1 MIVMNRGSEWRKWDL
16 HIHTPGTAKND
27 NYGNSDEVWERYIDA
42 LEKSD
47 VTVFGITD
55 YFSISNYIKVKE
67 YQKQD
72 RLKGKFLLPNV
83 ELRIYPVTDK
93 SKLINIHAI
102 FDPSLDVEDI
112 EREFFRQLQF
122 TYNSASYSCID
133 NDLAKLGRIVENNQ
147 NMSDDVAIKKGIDAF
162 AVSYEAL
169 KDVIDKDFFKGHVI
183 IALSNGSK
191 DGVTGILNQE
201 GNMQPLRKEITRMSD
216 IILSGNPGDVEYF
229 SGAKTS
235 VEEVISTYGSL
246 KPCIIGSDAHSLD
259 KVGVFPNDRITWIKA
274 DPTFEGLKQILFEP
288 KERVRISDTMPD
300 FKYDYNII
308 DHVVLNTAGVWNQT
322 VPFNQNLNTIIGG
335 RSTGKST
342 LLASVAAK
350 FQEIKND
357 ENYDFIKGLSDNVHV
372 FWRDGQEADNKEIEY
387 FTQNEIANIISRR
400 DSDKLFLEILTSL
413 PEMREAYEK
422 YKSDEAAKFA
432 SIQAKVSLFFEK
444 RRQYKEKYAYVKTL
458 GDKEG
463 IKREIEKLSK
473 ERDSIQRRL
482 TDKKELLEKY
492 QIVGKEISDLRTK
505 ETVMRHDLELLN
517 LLGTSEFLAVNPAV
531 SCIGLTEEISRNI
544 TEEVQRMLAQS
555 NARIQEFIKS
565 LINKWDN
572 DFKALARK
580 IAEKQN
586 DADYQ
591 EGKKIFDENKYLAHV
606 MEQISSLSKQ
616 MLLIDKES
624 QMLEKLDKEVKTI
637 ASELLNEHL
646 SYLDM
651 MNYIASVLRIQHDN
665 ITLSAGYELRKNLEE
680 KLNECIS
687 LRSASM
693 NALIVNV
700 TFQYQKKTKDSIK
713 ECLADLLNKSLRGEI
728 TFKNGYD
735 VQSFISMIL
744 SNNWFSLFYCVDYE
758 GDRLSDMSPGK
769 RSFVVLKLLLDFS
782 DKKCPILIDQPED
795 NLDNRAIYNEL
806 VKYIREK
813 KKERQIILVTHNP
826 NIVVGA
832 DSEEVIVANQNGK
845 NAPNDKGIKFQYIH
859 GSLEHSMH
867 RNSDES
873 LPILCRS
880 GIREHVC
887 DILEG
892 GENAFRDRENKYGFF
907 KI

>member
-1 MIVMNRGSEWRKWDL
+1 MNRGSEWRKWDL

-27 NYGNSDEVWERYIDA
+27 HYGNSDEVWERYIDA

-83 ELRIYPVTDK
+83 EMRIYPVTDK
-93 SKLINIHAI
+93 NKLINIHAI
-102 FDPSLDVEDI
+102 FDPFLDVADI

-122 TYNSASYSCID
+122 TYNDASYSCID
-133 NDLAKLGRIVENNQ
+133 NDLAKLGRIVQNNP
-147 NMSDDVAIKKGIDAF
+147 NLADDVAIKKGIDAF

-169 KDVIDKDFFKGHVI
+169 KKVIDKAFFKGHVI
-183 IALSNGSK
+183 IALSNGTK

-235 VEEVISTYGSL
+235 VEEVVSTYGSL

-288 KERVRISDTMPD
+288 KERVRISDAMPD

-322 VPFNQNLNTIIGG
+322 IPLNQNLNTIIGG

-342 LLASVAAK
+342 LLASMAAK
-350 FQEIKND
+350 FQKIKND

-372 FWRDGQEADNKEIEY
+372 FWRDGLEADNKEIEY

-413 PEMREAYEK
+413 PNMREAYEK
-422 YKSDEAAKFA
+422 FKADEAAKFA

-444 RRQYKEKYAYVKTL
+444 RRQYNERNAYVKTL

-463 IKREIEKLSK
+463 IKREIEKFVK
-473 ERDSIQRRL
+473 ERDTIQRNL
-482 TDKKELLEKY
+482 TDKKELLERF
-492 QIVGKEISDLRTK
+492 QIAAKELADLRTK
-505 ETVMRHDLELLN
+505 EVVMRQDLEILN
-517 LLGTSEFLAVNPAV
+517 LLSSSNLLSINPSV
-531 SCIGLTEEISRNI
+531 SWLGLTEDISQKVSEEIQK
-544 TEEVQRMLAQS
+544 VLAQS
-555 NARIQEFIKS
+555 NSHLQDFVKD
-565 LINKWDN
+565 LISKEDN
-572 DFKALARK
+572 AFKALARE
-580 IAEKQN
+580 INEKQN
-586 DADYQ
+586 ASDYQ
-591 EGKKIFDENKYLAHV
+591 EGKKIFDENKNLSHV
-606 MEQISSLSKQ
+606 MEQISNLSKQ
-616 MLLIDKES
+616 ILLINKES
-624 QMLEKLDKEVKTI
+624 QILEELSKECKTI
-637 ASELLNEHL
+637 VSDLLNEHL

-651 MNYIASVLRIQHDN
+651 MNSIASVLRIQHDN
-665 ITLSAGYELRKNLEE
+665 ITLSAGYELKKNLEE

-700 TFQYQKKTKDSIK
+700 IFQYQKKTKDSIK
-713 ECLADLLNKSLRGEI
+713 DCLADLLNKALKGEI

-744 SNNWFSLFYCVDYE
+744 SGNWFSLQYSVDYE
-758 GDRLSDMSPGK
+758 GDNLSDMSPGK

-806 VKYIREK
+806 VKYVREK

-845 NAPNDKGIKFQYIH
+845 NAPNDRGIKFQYVH
-859 GSLEHSMH
+859 GSLENTSV
-867 RNSDES
+867 RIADDNV
-873 LPILCRS
+873 PILYRC

>member
-1 MIVMNRGSEWRKWDL
+1 
-16 HIHTPGTAKND
+16 
-27 NYGNSDEVWERYIDA
+27 
-42 LEKSD
+42 
-47 VTVFGITD
+47 
-55 YFSISNYIKVKE
+55 
-67 YQKQD
+67 
-72 RLKGKFLLPNV
+72 
-83 ELRIYPVTDK
+83 
-93 SKLINIHAI
+93 
-102 FDPSLDVEDI
+102 
-112 EREFFRQLQF
+112 
-122 TYNSASYSCID
+122 
-133 NDLAKLGRIVENNQ
+133 
-147 NMSDDVAIKKGIDAF
+147 
-162 AVSYEAL
+162 
-169 KDVIDKDFFKGHVI
+169 
-183 IALSNGSK
+183 
-191 DGVTGILNQE
+191 
-201 GNMQPLRKEITRMSD
+201 MQPLRKEITRMSD

-288 KERVRISDTMPD
+288 KERVRISDAMPD

-322 VPFNQNLNTIIGG
+322 ILLNQNLNTIIGG

-342 LLASVAAK
+342 LLASMAAK
-350 FQEIKND
+350 FQKIKDD

-387 FTQNEIANIISRR
+387 FTQNEIANIISRG

-444 RRQYKEKYAYVKTL
+444 RRQYKEKNAYVKTL

-473 ERDSIQRRL
+473 ERDSIQCRL

-492 QIVGKEISDLRTK
+492 QVVSKELADLRTK
-505 ETVMRHDLELLN
+505 ETLMRHDFEQLN
-517 LLGTSEFLAVNPAV
+517 LLATSEFLAVNPAV
-531 SCIGLTEEISRNI
+531 SCVGFTEEISRNI
-544 TEEVQRMLAQS
+544 SEEVQRTLAQS
-555 NARIQEFIKS
+555 NAHIQEFIKT
-565 LINKWDN
+565 LVAKVDN
-572 DFKALARK
+572 EFKTLARK

-586 DADYQ
+586 DSDYQ
-591 EGKKIFDENKYLAHV
+591 EGKKIFDENKYLSHV

-624 QMLEKLDKEVKTI
+624 QILEKLNKECKAI
-637 ASELLNEHL
+637 ASGLLDEHL

-651 MNYIASVLRIQHDN
+651 MNSIASVLRIQHDN
-665 ITLSAGYELRKNLEE
+665 ITLSAGYDLKRDFEE

-687 LRSASM
+687 LRSTAM

-700 TFQYQKKTKDSIK
+700 AFQYQKKTKDSIK
-713 ECLADLLNKSLRGEI
+713 GCLMDLLNKALGGNI

-873 LPILCRS
+873 LPILYRC

>member
-1 MIVMNRGSEWRKWDL
+1 MNRGSEWRKWDL

-27 NYGNSDEVWERYIDA
+27 HYGNSDEVWERYIEA

-67 YQKQD
+67 YQKQN

-83 ELRIYPVTDK
+83 EMRIYPVTDK

-102 FDPSLDVEDI
+102 FDPFLDVADI

-122 TYNSASYSCID
+122 TYNDASYSCID
-133 NDLAKLGRIVENNQ
+133 NDLAKLGRIVENNP
-147 NMSDDVAIKKGIDAF
+147 NLADDVAIKKGIDAF

-169 KDVIDKDFFKGHVI
+169 KKVIDKAFFKGHVI

-235 VEEVISTYGSL
+235 VEEVVSTYGSL

-288 KERVRISDTMPD
+288 KERVRISDAMPD

-322 VPFNQNLNTIIGG
+322 IPLNQNLNTIIGG

-342 LLASVAAK
+342 LLASMAAK
-350 FQEIKND
+350 FQKIKND

-372 FWRDGQEADNKEIEY
+372 FWRDGLEADNKEIEY

-413 PEMREAYEK
+413 PNIREAYEK
-422 YKSDEAAKFA
+422 FKADEAAKFA

-444 RRQYKEKYAYVKTL
+444 RRQYNEKNAYVKTL

-463 IKREIEKLSK
+463 IKREIEKFAK
-473 ERDSIQRRL
+473 ERDTIQRNL
-482 TDKKELLEKY
+482 TDKKELLERF
-492 QIVGKEISDLRTK
+492 QIAAKELADLRTK
-505 ETVMRHDLELLN
+505 EVVMRQDLEILN
-517 LLGTSEFLAVNPAV
+517 LLSSSNLLSINPSV
-531 SCIGLTEEISRNI
+531 SWLGLTEDISQKVSEEIQK
-544 TEEVQRMLAQS
+544 VLAQS
-555 NARIQEFIKS
+555 NSHLQDFVKD
-565 LINKWDN
+565 LISKEDN
-572 DFKALARK
+572 AFKALARE
-580 IAEKQN
+580 INEKQN
-586 DADYQ
+586 ASDYQ
-591 EGKKIFDENKYLAHV
+591 EGKKIFDENKNLSHV
-606 MEQISSLSKQ
+606 MEQISNLSKQ
-616 MLLIDKES
+616 ILLINKES
-624 QMLEKLDKEVKTI
+624 QILEELSKECKTI
-637 ASELLNEHL
+637 ASDLLNEHL

-651 MNYIASVLRIQHDN
+651 MNSIASVLRIQHDN
-665 ITLSAGYELRKNLEE
+665 ITLSAGYELKKDLEE

-700 TFQYQKKTKDSIK
+700 IFQYQKKTKDSIK
-713 ECLADLLNKSLRGEI
+713 ECLKDLVNKALRGEI

-744 SNNWFSLFYCVDYE
+744 SGNWFSLLYSVDYE
-758 GDRLSDMSPGK
+758 GDNLSDMSPGK

-806 VKYIREK
+806 VKYVREK

-845 NAPNDKGIKFQYIH
+845 NAPNDRGIKFQYVH
-859 GSLEHSMH
+859 GSLENTSA
-867 RNSDES
+867 RITDDNE
-873 LPILCRS
+873 PILYRC

>member
-1 MIVMNRGSEWRKWDL
+1 M
-16 HIHTPGTAKND
+16 
-27 NYGNSDEVWERYIDA
+27 GN
-42 LEKSD
+42 
-47 VTVFGITD
+47 
-55 YFSISNYIKVKE
+55 FS
-67 YQKQD
+67 
-72 RLKGKFLLPNV
+72 
-83 ELRIYPVTDK
+83 
-93 SKLINIHAI
+93 
-102 FDPSLDVEDI
+102 
-112 EREFFRQLQF
+112 
-122 TYNSASYSCID
+122 
-133 NDLAKLGRIVENNQ
+133 
-147 NMSDDVAIKKGIDAF
+147 
-162 AVSYEAL
+162 
-169 KDVIDKDFFKGHVI
+169 
-183 IALSNGSK
+183 
-191 DGVTGILNQE
+191 
-201 GNMQPLRKEITRMSD
+201 
-216 IILSGNPGDVEYF
+216 
-229 SGAKTS
+229 
-235 VEEVISTYGSL
+235 
-246 KPCIIGSDAHSLD
+246 
-259 KVGVFPNDRITWIKA
+259 
-274 DPTFEGLKQILFEP
+274 
-288 KERVRISDTMPD
+288 
-300 FKYDYNII
+300 YNII

-322 VPFNQNLNTIIGG
+322 ILLNQNLNTIIGG

-372 FWRDGQEADNKEIEY
+372 FWRDGQETDNKEIEY
-387 FTQNEIANIISRR
+387 FTQNEIANIISRG

-432 SIQAKVSLFFEK
+432 SIQAKVSLYFEK
-444 RRQYKEKYAYVKTL
+444 RRQYKEKNAYVKTL
-458 GDKEG
+458 GDLKG

-473 ERDSIQRRL
+473 ERDSIQCRL

-492 QIVGKEISDLRTK
+492 QVVGKELADLRTK
-505 ETVMRHDLELLN
+505 ETLKRHDFEQLN
-517 LLGTSEFLAVNPAV
+517 LLATSEFLAVNPAV
-531 SCIGLTEEISRNI
+531 SCVGFTEEISRNI
-544 TEEVQRMLAQS
+544 SEEVQRTLAQS
-555 NARIQEFIKS
+555 NAHIQEFIKT
-565 LINKWDN
+565 LVAKVDN
-572 DFKALARK
+572 ECKTLARK

-586 DADYQ
+586 APDYQ
-591 EGKKIFDENKYLAHV
+591 EGKKIFDENKNLSHV
-606 MEQISSLSKQ
+606 MEQISNLSKQ
-616 MLLIDKES
+616 ILLINKES
-624 QMLEKLDKEVKTI
+624 QILEELSKECKTI
-637 ASELLNEHL
+637 ASDLLNEHL

-651 MNYIASVLRIQHDN
+651 MNSIASVLRIQHDN
-665 ITLSAGYELRKNLEE
+665 ITLSAGYELKKDLEE

-693 NALIVNV
+693 NALIVYI

-713 ECLADLLNKSLRGEI
+713 ECLKDLLNKALKGEI

-744 SNNWFSLFYCVDYE
+744 SSNWFTLQYSVDYE
-758 GDRLSDMSPGK
+758 SDSLFDMSPGK

-845 NAPNDKGIKFQYIH
+845 NAPNDKGIKFQYVY

-873 LPILCRS
+873 LPILYRC

>member
-1 MIVMNRGSEWRKWDL
+1 MNRGSEWRKWDL

-27 NYGNSDEVWERYIDA
+27 HYGNSDEVWERYIDA

-147 NMSDDVAIKKGIDAF
+147 NMSDDVAIKKGIDVF

-259 KVGVFPNDRITWIKA
+259 KVGIFPNDRITWIKA

-482 TDKKELLEKY
+482 TDKNELLEKY

-517 LLGTSEFLAVNPAV
+517 LLGTSEFLTVNPAV

-544 TEEVQRMLAQS
+544 TEEVQRTLAQS

-565 LINKWDN
+565 LITKWDN

-591 EGKKIFDENKYLAHV
+591 EGKKIFDENKYLSHV

-845 NAPNDKGIKFQYIH
+845 NAPNDKGIKFQYVH

-867 RNSDES
+867 RNRDES
-873 LPILCRS
+873 LPILCRC

>member
-1 MIVMNRGSEWRKWDL
+1 MNRGSEWRKWDL

-27 NYGNSDEVWERYIDA
+27 YYGNSDEVWERYIDA

-246 KPCIIGSDAHSLD
+246 KPCIIGSDAHCLD

-531 SCIGLTEEISRNI
+531 SYIGLTEEISRNI
-544 TEEVQRMLAQS
+544 TEEVQRTLAQS

-565 LINKWDN
+565 LITKWDN

-591 EGKKIFDENKYLAHV
+591 EGKKIFDENKYLSHV

-693 NALIVNV
+693 NSLIVNV

-873 LPILCRS
+873 LPILCRC

>member
-1 MIVMNRGSEWRKWDL
+1 MNRGSEWRKWDL

-27 NYGNSDEVWERYIDA
+27 HYGNSDEVWERYIDA

-83 ELRIYPVTDK
+83 EMRIYPVTDK

-102 FDPSLDVEDI
+102 FDPFLDVADI

-122 TYNSASYSCID
+122 TYNDASYSCID
-133 NDLAKLGRIVENNQ
+133 NDLAKLGRIVENNP
-147 NMSDDVAIKKGIDAF
+147 NLADDVAIKKGIDAF

-169 KDVIDKDFFKGHVI
+169 KKVIDKAFFKGHVI

-235 VEEVISTYGSL
+235 VEEVVSTYGSL

-288 KERVRISDTMPD
+288 KERVRISDAMPD

-322 VPFNQNLNTIIGG
+322 IPLNQNLNTIIGG

-342 LLASVAAK
+342 LLASMAAK
-350 FQEIKND
+350 FQKIKND

-372 FWRDGQEADNKEIEY
+372 FWRDGLEADNKEIEY

-413 PEMREAYEK
+413 PNMREAYEK
-422 YKSDEAAKFA
+422 FKADEAAKFA

-444 RRQYKEKYAYVKTL
+444 RRQYNEKNAYVKTL

-463 IKREIEKLSK
+463 IKREIEKFAK
-473 ERDSIQRRL
+473 ERDTIQRNL
-482 TDKKELLEKY
+482 TDKKELLERF
-492 QIVGKEISDLRTK
+492 QIAAKELADLRTK
-505 ETVMRHDLELLN
+505 EVVMRQDLEILN
-517 LLGTSEFLAVNPAV
+517 LLSSSNLLSINPSV
-531 SCIGLTEEISRNI
+531 SWLGLTEDISQKVSEEIQK
-544 TEEVQRMLAQS
+544 VLAQS
-555 NARIQEFIKS
+555 NSHLQDFVKD
-565 LINKWDN
+565 LISKEDN
-572 DFKALARK
+572 AFKALARE
-580 IAEKQN
+580 INEKQN
-586 DADYQ
+586 ASDYQ
-591 EGKKIFDENKYLAHV
+591 EGKKIFAENKNLSHV
-606 MEQISSLSKQ
+606 MEQISNLSKQ
-616 MLLIDKES
+616 ILLINKES
-624 QMLEKLDKEVKTI
+624 QILEELSKECKTI
-637 ASELLNEHL
+637 ASDLLNEHL

-651 MNYIASVLRIQHDN
+651 MNSIASVLRIQHDN
-665 ITLSAGYELRKNLEE
+665 ITLSAGYELKKDLEE

-700 TFQYQKKTKDSIK
+700 IFQYQKKTKDSIK
-713 ECLADLLNKSLRGEI
+713 ECLKDLLNKALRGEI

-744 SNNWFSLFYCVDYE
+744 SGNWFSLQYSVDYE
-758 GDRLSDMSPGK
+758 GDNLSDMSPGK

-806 VKYIREK
+806 VKYVREK

-845 NAPNDKGIKFQYIH
+845 NAPNDRGIKFQYVH
-859 GSLEHSMH
+859 GSLENTSA
-867 RNSDES
+867 RITDDNE
-873 LPILCRS
+873 PILYRC

>member
-1 MIVMNRGSEWRKWDL
+1 MNRGSEWRKWDL

-27 NYGNSDEVWERYIDA
+27 HYGNSDEVWEQYIDA

-83 ELRIYPVTDK
+83 EMRIYPVTDK

-102 FDPSLDVEDI
+102 FDPFLDVADI

-122 TYNSASYSCID
+122 TYKDASYSCID
-133 NDLAKLGRIVENNQ
+133 NDLAKLGRIVENNP
-147 NMSDDVAIKKGIDAF
+147 NLADDVAIKKGIDAF

-169 KDVIDKDFFKGHVI
+169 KKVIDKAFFKGHVI

-288 KERVRISDTMPD
+288 KERVRISDAIPD

-322 VPFNQNLNTIIGG
+322 ILLNQNLNTIIGG

-342 LLASVAAK
+342 LLASMAAK
-350 FQEIKND
+350 FQKIKDD

-387 FTQNEIANIISRR
+387 FTQNEIANIISRG

-444 RRQYKEKYAYVKTL
+444 RRQYKEKNAYVKTL

-473 ERDSIQRRL
+473 ERDSIQS
-482 TDKKELLEKY
+482 
-492 QIVGKEISDLRTK
+492 IVR
-505 ETVMRHDLELLN
+505 
-517 LLGTSEFLAVNPAV
+517 
-531 SCIGLTEEISRNI
+531 
-544 TEEVQRMLAQS
+544 
-555 NARIQEFIKS
+555 
-565 LINKWDN
+565 
-572 DFKALARK
+572 
-580 IAEKQN
+580 
-586 DADYQ
+586 
-591 EGKKIFDENKYLAHV
+591 
-606 MEQISSLSKQ
+606 
-616 MLLIDKES
+616 
-624 QMLEKLDKEVKTI
+624 
-637 ASELLNEHL
+637 
-646 SYLDM
+646 
-651 MNYIASVLRIQHDN
+651 
-665 ITLSAGYELRKNLEE
+665 
-680 KLNECIS
+680 
-687 LRSASM
+687 
-693 NALIVNV
+693 
-700 TFQYQKKTKDSIK
+700 
-713 ECLADLLNKSLRGEI
+713 
-728 TFKNGYD
+728 
-735 VQSFISMIL
+735 
-744 SNNWFSLFYCVDYE
+744 
-758 GDRLSDMSPGK
+758 
-769 RSFVVLKLLLDFS
+769 
-782 DKKCPILIDQPED
+782 
-795 NLDNRAIYNEL
+795 
-806 VKYIREK
+806 
-813 KKERQIILVTHNP
+813 
-826 NIVVGA
+826 
-832 DSEEVIVANQNGK
+832 
-845 NAPNDKGIKFQYIH
+845 
-859 GSLEHSMH
+859 
-867 RNSDES
+867 
-873 LPILCRS
+873 
-880 GIREHVC
+880 
-887 DILEG
+887 
-892 GENAFRDRENKYGFF
+892 
-907 KI
+907 

>member
-1 MIVMNRGSEWRKWDL
+1 
-16 HIHTPGTAKND
+16 
-27 NYGNSDEVWERYIDA
+27 
-42 LEKSD
+42 
-47 VTVFGITD
+47 
-55 YFSISNYIKVKE
+55 
-67 YQKQD
+67 
-72 RLKGKFLLPNV
+72 
-83 ELRIYPVTDK
+83 
-93 SKLINIHAI
+93 
-102 FDPSLDVEDI
+102 
-112 EREFFRQLQF
+112 
-122 TYNSASYSCID
+122 
-133 NDLAKLGRIVENNQ
+133 
-147 NMSDDVAIKKGIDAF
+147 
-162 AVSYEAL
+162 
-169 KDVIDKDFFKGHVI
+169 
-183 IALSNGSK
+183 
-191 DGVTGILNQE
+191 
-201 GNMQPLRKEITRMSD
+201 MSD

-288 KERVRISDTMPD
+288 KERVRISDAIPD

-308 DHVVLNTAGVWNQT
+308 DHVVLNTAGVWNQNILL
-322 VPFNQNLNTIIGG
+322 NQNLNTIIGG

-342 LLASVAAK
+342 LLASMAAK
-350 FQEIKND
+350 FQKIKDD

-387 FTQNEIANIISRR
+387 FTQNEIANIISRG

-444 RRQYKEKYAYVKTL
+444 RRQYKEKNAYVKTL

-473 ERDSIQRRL
+473 ERDSIQCRL

-492 QIVGKEISDLRTK
+492 QVVSKELADLRTK
-505 ETVMRHDLELLN
+505 ETLMRHDFEQLN
-517 LLGTSEFLAVNPAV
+517 LLATSEFLAVNPAV
-531 SCIGLTEEISRNI
+531 SCVGFTEEISRNI
-544 TEEVQRMLAQS
+544 SEEVQRTLAQS
-555 NARIQEFIKS
+555 NAHIQEFIKT
-565 LINKWDN
+565 LVAKVDN
-572 DFKALARK
+572 EFKTLARK

-586 DADYQ
+586 DSDYQ
-591 EGKKIFDENKYLAHV
+591 EGKKIFDENKYLSHV

-624 QMLEKLDKEVKTI
+624 QILEKLNKECKSI
-637 ASELLNEHL
+637 ASGLLDEHL

-651 MNYIASVLRIQHDN
+651 MNSIASVLRIQHDN
-665 ITLSAGYELRKNLEE
+665 ITLSAGYDLKRDFEE

-687 LRSASM
+687 LRSTAM

-700 TFQYQKKTKDSIK
+700 AFQYQKKTKDSIK
-713 ECLADLLNKSLRGEI
+713 GCLVDLLNKALGGNI

-744 SNNWFSLFYCVDYE
+744 SNNWFSLLYSVDYE
-758 GDRLSDMSPGK
+758 GDKLSDMSPGK

-806 VKYIREK
+806 VKYVREK

-845 NAPNDKGIKFQYIH
+845 NAPNDRGFKFQYVN
-859 GSLEHSMH
+859 GSLENTSV
-867 RNSDES
+867 RITDDNV
-873 LPILCRS
+873 PILYRC

-892 GENAFRDRENKYGFF
+892 GETAFRDRENKYGFF

>member
-27 NYGNSDEVWERYIDA
+27 YYGNSDEVWERYIDA

-235 VEEVISTYGSL
+235 VEEVVSTYGSL

-517 LLGTSEFLAVNPAV
+517 LLGTSEFLAVNPVV
-531 SCIGLTEEISRNI
+531 SYIGLTEEISRNI
-544 TEEVQRMLAQS
+544 TEEVQRTLAQS

-565 LINKWDN
+565 LITKWDN

-591 EGKKIFDENKYLAHV
+591 EGKKIFDENKYLSHV

-693 NALIVNV
+693 NSLIVNV

-813 KKERQIILVTHNP
+813 KKERQIILVTHNQ

-873 LPILCRS
+873 LPILYRC

>member
-1 MIVMNRGSEWRKWDL
+1 MNRGSEWRKWDL

-27 NYGNSDEVWERYIDA
+27 HYGNSDEVWERYIDA

-83 ELRIYPVTDK
+83 EMRIYPVTDK

-102 FDPSLDVEDI
+102 FDPFLDVADI

-122 TYNSASYSCID
+122 TYNDASYSCID
-133 NDLAKLGRIVENNQ
+133 NDLAKLGRIVENNP
-147 NMSDDVAIKKGIDAF
+147 NLADDVAIKKGIDAF

-169 KDVIDKDFFKGHVI
+169 KKVIDKAFFKGHVI

-235 VEEVISTYGSL
+235 VEEVVSTYGSL

-288 KERVRISDTMPD
+288 KERVRISDAMPD

-322 VPFNQNLNTIIGG
+322 IPLNQNLNTIIGG

-342 LLASVAAK
+342 LLASMAAK
-350 FQEIKND
+350 FQKIKND

-372 FWRDGQEADNKEIEY
+372 FWRDGLEADNKEIEY

-413 PEMREAYEK
+413 PNMREAYEK
-422 YKSDEAAKFA
+422 FKADEAAKFA

-444 RRQYKEKYAYVKTL
+444 RRQYNEKNAYVKTL

-463 IKREIEKLSK
+463 IKREIEKFAK
-473 ERDSIQRRL
+473 ERDTIQRNL
-482 TDKKELLEKY
+482 TDKKELLERF
-492 QIVGKEISDLRTK
+492 QIAAKELADLRTK
-505 ETVMRHDLELLN
+505 EVVMRQDLEILN
-517 LLGTSEFLAVNPAV
+517 LLSSSNLLSINPSV
-531 SCIGLTEEISRNI
+531 SWLGLTEDISQKVSEEIQK
-544 TEEVQRMLAQS
+544 VLAQS
-555 NARIQEFIKS
+555 NSHLQDFVKD
-565 LINKWDN
+565 LISKEDN
-572 DFKALARK
+572 AFKALARE
-580 IAEKQN
+580 INEKQN
-586 DADYQ
+586 ASDYQ
-591 EGKKIFDENKYLAHV
+591 EGKKIFDENKNLSHV
-606 MEQISSLSKQ
+606 MEQIANLSKQ
-616 MLLIDKES
+616 ILLINKES
-624 QMLEKLDKEVKTI
+624 QILEELSKECKTI
-637 ASELLNEHL
+637 ASDLLNEHL

-651 MNYIASVLRIQHDN
+651 MNSIASVLRIQHDN
-665 ITLSAGYELRKNLEE
+665 ITLSAGYELKKDLEE

-700 TFQYQKKTKDSIK
+700 IFQYQKKTKDSIK
-713 ECLADLLNKSLRGEI
+713 ECLKDLLNKALRGEI

-744 SNNWFSLFYCVDYE
+744 SGNWFSLQYSVDYE
-758 GDRLSDMSPGK
+758 GDNLSDMSPGK

-806 VKYIREK
+806 VKYVREK

-845 NAPNDKGIKFQYIH
+845 NAPNDRGIKFQYVH
-859 GSLEHSMH
+859 GSLENTSA
-867 RNSDES
+867 RITDDNE
-873 LPILCRS
+873 PILYRC

>member
-1 MIVMNRGSEWRKWDL
+1 MNRGSEWRKWDL

-27 NYGNSDEVWERYIDA
+27 HYGNSDEVWERYIDA

-83 ELRIYPVTDK
+83 EMRIYPVTDK

-102 FDPSLDVEDI
+102 FDPFLDVADI

-122 TYNSASYSCID
+122 TYNDASYSCID
-133 NDLAKLGRIVENNQ
+133 NDLAKLGRIVENNP
-147 NMSDDVAIKKGIDAF
+147 NLADDVAIKKGIDAF

-169 KDVIDKDFFKGHVI
+169 KKVIDKAFFKGHVI

-235 VEEVISTYGSL
+235 VEEVVSTYGSL

-288 KERVRISDTMPD
+288 KERVRISDAIPD

-322 VPFNQNLNTIIGG
+322 IPLNQNLNTIIGG

-342 LLASVAAK
+342 LLASMAAK
-350 FQEIKND
+350 FQKIKND

-372 FWRDGQEADNKEIEY
+372 FWRDGLEADNKEIEY

-400 DSDKLFLEILTSL
+400 DSDKLFLEILISL
-413 PEMREAYEK
+413 PNMREAYEK
-422 YKSDEAAKFA
+422 FKADEAAKFA

-444 RRQYKEKYAYVKTL
+444 RRQYNEKNAYVKTL

-463 IKREIEKLSK
+463 IKREIEKFAK
-473 ERDSIQRRL
+473 ERDTIQRNL
-482 TDKKELLEKY
+482 TDKKELLERF
-492 QIVGKEISDLRTK
+492 QIAAKELADLRTK
-505 ETVMRHDLELLN
+505 EVVMRQDLEILN
-517 LLGTSEFLAVNPAV
+517 LLSSSNLLSINPSV
-531 SCIGLTEEISRNI
+531 SWLGLTEDISQKVSEEIQK
-544 TEEVQRMLAQS
+544 VLAQS
-555 NARIQEFIKS
+555 NSHLQDFVKD
-565 LINKWDN
+565 LISKEDN
-572 DFKALARK
+572 AFKALARE
-580 IAEKQN
+580 INEKQN
-586 DADYQ
+586 ASDYQ
-591 EGKKIFDENKYLAHV
+591 EGKKIFDENKNLSHV
-606 MEQISSLSKQ
+606 MEQISNLSKQ
-616 MLLIDKES
+616 ILLINKES
-624 QMLEKLDKEVKTI
+624 QILEELSKECKTI
-637 ASELLNEHL
+637 ASDLLNEHL

-651 MNYIASVLRIQHDN
+651 MNSIASVLRIQHDN
-665 ITLSAGYELRKNLEE
+665 ITLSAGYELKKDLEE

-700 TFQYQKKTKDSIK
+700 IFQYQKKTKDSIK
-713 ECLADLLNKSLRGEI
+713 ECLKDLLNKALRGEI

-744 SNNWFSLFYCVDYE
+744 SGNWFSLQYSVDYE
-758 GDRLSDMSPGK
+758 GDNLSDMSPGK

-806 VKYIREK
+806 VKYVREK

-845 NAPNDKGIKFQYIH
+845 NAPNDRGIKFQYVH
-859 GSLEHSMH
+859 GSLENTSA
-867 RNSDES
+867 RITDDNE
-873 LPILCRS
+873 PILYRC

>member
-1 MIVMNRGSEWRKWDL
+1 M
-16 HIHTPGTAKND
+16 
-27 NYGNSDEVWERYIDA
+27 
-42 LEKSD
+42 
-47 VTVFGITD
+47 
-55 YFSISNYIKVKE
+55 
-67 YQKQD
+67 
-72 RLKGKFLLPNV
+72 
-83 ELRIYPVTDK
+83 
-93 SKLINIHAI
+93 
-102 FDPSLDVEDI
+102 
-112 EREFFRQLQF
+112 
-122 TYNSASYSCID
+122 
-133 NDLAKLGRIVENNQ
+133 
-147 NMSDDVAIKKGIDAF
+147 
-162 AVSYEAL
+162 
-169 KDVIDKDFFKGHVI
+169 
-183 IALSNGSK
+183 
-191 DGVTGILNQE
+191 
-201 GNMQPLRKEITRMSD
+201 
-216 IILSGNPGDVEYF
+216 
-229 SGAKTS
+229 
-235 VEEVISTYGSL
+235 
-246 KPCIIGSDAHSLD
+246 
-259 KVGVFPNDRITWIKA
+259 
-274 DPTFEGLKQILFEP
+274 
-288 KERVRISDTMPD
+288 
-300 FKYDYNII
+300 
-308 DHVVLNTAGVWNQT
+308 
-322 VPFNQNLNTIIGG
+322 
-335 RSTGKST
+335 
-342 LLASVAAK
+342 
-350 FQEIKND
+350 
-357 ENYDFIKGLSDNVHV
+357 HV

-387 FTQNEIANIISRR
+387 FTQNEIANIISRG

-432 SIQAKVSLFFEK
+432 SIQAKVSLYFEK
-444 RRQYKEKYAYVKTL
+444 RRQYKEKNAYVKTL

-473 ERDSIQRRL
+473 ERDSIQCRL

-492 QIVGKEISDLRTK
+492 QVVGKELADLRTK
-505 ETVMRHDLELLN
+505 EALMRHDLELLN
-517 LLGTSEFLAVNPAV
+517 LLGTSEFLSVNPAV

-544 TEEVQRMLAQS
+544 SEEVQRTLAQS
-555 NARIQEFIKS
+555 NAHIQEFIKT
-565 LINKWDN
+565 LVAKVDN
-572 DFKALARK
+572 ECKTLARK
-580 IAEKQN
+580 IAETQN

-591 EGKKIFDENKYLAHV
+591 EGKKIFDENKYLSHV

-624 QMLEKLDKEVKTI
+624 QILEKLNKECKAI
-637 ASELLNEHL
+637 ASGLLDEHL

-651 MNYIASVLRIQHDN
+651 MNSIASVLRIQHDN
-665 ITLSAGYELRKNLEE
+665 ITLSAGYELKKNLEE

-687 LRSASM
+687 LRSTAM

-700 TFQYQKKTKDSIK
+700 AFQYQKKTKDSIK
-713 ECLADLLNKSLRGEI
+713 GCLVDLLNKALKRDI
-728 TFKNGYD
+728 VFKNGYD
-735 VQSFISMIL
+735 VQSFLSMIL
-744 SNNWFSLFYCVDYE
+744 SNNWFTLQYSVDYE
-758 GDRLSDMSPGK
+758 SDSLFDMSPGK

-845 NAPNDKGIKFQYIH
+845 NAPNDKGIKFQYVY

-873 LPILCRS
+873 LPILYRC

>member
-1 MIVMNRGSEWRKWDL
+1 MKSGDETYSCTRPQLLSFGRKL
-16 HIHTPGTAKND
+16 AND
-27 NYGNSDEVWERYIDA
+27 NSYP
-42 LEKSD
+42 EK
-47 VTVFGITD
+47 
-55 YFSISNYIKVKE
+55 
-67 YQKQD
+67 
-72 RLKGKFLLPNV
+72 
-83 ELRIYPVTDK
+83 
-93 SKLINIHAI
+93 A
-102 FDPSLDVEDI
+102 
-112 EREFFRQLQF
+112 
-122 TYNSASYSCID
+122 
-133 NDLAKLGRIVENNQ
+133 
-147 NMSDDVAIKKGIDAF
+147 AIKKAIGEFIVPFEELHNILSKKFFDNR
-162 AVSYEAL
+162 VIVAL
-169 KDVIDKDFFKGHVI
+169 SGKSQDGLSGLLNTDCNTHTLRKQIGRMADVILSSNAKDIVYFLGE
-183 IALSNGSK
+183 SK
-191 DGVTGILNQE
+191 DS
-201 GNMQPLRKEITRMSD
+201 KE
-216 IILSGNPGDVEYF
+216 
-229 SGAKTS
+229 S
-235 VEEVISTYGSL
+235 VIATYRSL
-246 KPCIIGSDAHSLD
+246 KPCIIGSDAHSFD

-288 KERVRISDTMPD
+288 KERVRISDVMPD

-322 VPFNQNLNTIIGG
+322 ILLNQNLNTIIGG

-350 FQEIKND
+350 FQEIKDD

-387 FTQNEIANIISRR
+387 FTQNEIANIISRG

-444 RRQYKEKYAYVKTL
+444 RRQYKEKNAYVKTL

-473 ERDSIQRRL
+473 ERDSIQCRL

-492 QIVGKEISDLRTK
+492 QVVGKELADLRTK
-505 ETVMRHDLELLN
+505 ETLMRHDFEQLN
-517 LLGTSEFLAVNPAV
+517 LLATSEFLAVNPAV
-531 SCIGLTEEISRNI
+531 SCVGFTEEISRNI
-544 TEEVQRMLAQS
+544 SEEVQRTLAQS
-555 NARIQEFIKS
+555 NAHIQKFIKT
-565 LINKWDN
+565 LVAKVDN
-572 DFKALARK
+572 DCKTLARK

-586 DADYQ
+586 APDYQ
-591 EGKKIFDENKYLAHV
+591 EGKKIFDENKNLSHV
-606 MEQISSLSKQ
+606 MEQISNLSKQ
-616 MLLIDKES
+616 ILLINKES
-624 QMLEKLDKEVKTI
+624 QILEELSKECKTI
-637 ASELLNEHL
+637 ASDLLNEHL

-651 MNYIASVLRIQHDN
+651 MNSIASVLRIQHDN
-665 ITLSAGYELRKNLEE
+665 ITLSAGYELKKDLEE

-693 NALIVNV
+693 NALIVYI

-713 ECLADLLNKSLRGEI
+713 ECLKDLLNKALKGEI

-744 SNNWFSLFYCVDYE
+744 SSNWFTLQYSVDYE
-758 GDRLSDMSPGK
+758 SDSLFDMSPGK

-845 NAPNDKGIKFQYIH
+845 NAPNDKGIKFQYVY
-859 GSLEHSMH
+859 GSLEHSMQ

-873 LPILCRS
+873 LPILYRC

>member
-1 MIVMNRGSEWRKWDL
+1 MNRGSEWRKWDL

-55 YFSISNYIKVKE
+55 YFSMDNYYKVLQFQAE
-67 YQKQD
+67 G
-72 RLKGKFLLPNV
+72 RLDGKTLLPNI
-83 ELRIYPVTDK
+83 EMRITPVTK
-93 SKLINIHAI
+93 SGTAINIHAI
-102 FDPSLDVEDI
+102 FDPTLTKDEI
-112 EREFFRQLQF
+112 EREFFGSLKMKSGDE
-122 TYNSASYSCID
+122 TYSCTRPQLLSFGRKLAND
-133 NDLAKLGRIVENNQ
+133 NSYPENA
-147 NMSDDVAIKKGIDAF
+147 AIKKAIGEFIVPFEELHDILSKKF
-162 AVSYEAL
+162 FDNRVIVAL
-169 KDVIDKDFFKGHVI
+169 SGKSQDGLSGLLNTDCNTHTLRKQIGRMADVILSSNAKD
-183 IALSNGSK
+183 IAYFLGESK
-191 DGVTGILNQE
+191 DS
-201 GNMQPLRKEITRMSD
+201 KEM
-216 IILSGNPGDVEYF
+216 V
-229 SGAKTS
+229 
-235 VEEVISTYGSL
+235 VSTYGSL

-372 FWRDGQEADNKEIEY
+372 FWRDGQEANNKEIEY

-422 YKSDEAAKFA
+422 YKSDEATKFA

-444 RRQYKEKYAYVKTL
+444 RRQCKEKYAYVKTL

-492 QIVGKEISDLRTK
+492 QIVGKELSDLRTK

-531 SCIGLTEEISRNI
+531 SYIGLTEVISRNI
-544 TEEVQRMLAQS
+544 TEEVQRTLAQS
-555 NARIQEFIKS
+555 NAHIQEFIKS
-565 LINKWDN
+565 LITKWNN

-591 EGKKIFDENKYLAHV
+591 EGKKIFDENKYLSHV
-606 MEQISSLSKQ
+606 MEQISSLSEQ

-665 ITLSAGYELRKNLEE
+665 ITLSAGYELLRKNLEE

-700 TFQYQKKTKDSIK
+700 TFQYQKKTKDCIK

-859 GSLEHSMH
+859 GSLEHSVH

-873 LPILCRS
+873 LPILCRC

>member
-1 MIVMNRGSEWRKWDL
+1 MNRGSEWRKWDL

-27 NYGNSDEVWERYIDA
+27 HYGNSDEVWERYIDA

-93 SKLINIHAI
+93 SKLINILAI

-259 KVGVFPNDRITWIKA
+259 KVGIFPNDRITWIKA

-492 QIVGKEISDLRTK
+492 QIVGKEISDLCTK

-517 LLGTSEFLAVNPAV
+517 LLGTSEFLTVNPAV
-531 SCIGLTEEISRNI
+531 SCIGLTEEISLNI
-544 TEEVQRMLAQS
+544 TEEVQRTLAQS

-565 LINKWDN
+565 LITKWDN

-591 EGKKIFDENKYLAHV
+591 EGKKIFDENKYLSHV

-845 NAPNDKGIKFQYIH
+845 NAPNDKGIKFQYVH

-873 LPILCRS
+873 LPILCRC

>member
-1 MIVMNRGSEWRKWDL
+1 MNRGSEWRKWDL

-27 NYGNSDEVWERYIDA
+27 HYGNSDEVWERYIDA

-83 ELRIYPVTDK
+83 EMRIYPVTDK

-102 FDPSLDVEDI
+102 FDPFLDVADI

-122 TYNSASYSCID
+122 TYNDASYSCID
-133 NDLAKLGRIVENNQ
+133 NDLAKLGRIVENNP
-147 NMSDDVAIKKGIDAF
+147 NLADDVAIKKGIDAF

-169 KDVIDKDFFKGHVI
+169 KKVIDKAFFKGHVI

-235 VEEVISTYGSL
+235 VEEVVSTYGSL

-288 KERVRISDTMPD
+288 KERVRISDAMPD

-322 VPFNQNLNTIIGG
+322 IPLNQNLNTIIGG

-342 LLASVAAK
+342 LLASMAAK
-350 FQEIKND
+350 FQKIKND

-372 FWRDGQEADNKEIEY
+372 FWRDGLEADNKEIEY

-413 PEMREAYEK
+413 PNMREAYEK
-422 YKSDEAAKFA
+422 FKADEAAKFA

-444 RRQYKEKYAYVKTL
+444 RRQYNEKNAYVKTL

-463 IKREIEKLSK
+463 IKREIEKFAK
-473 ERDSIQRRL
+473 ERDTIQRNL
-482 TDKKELLEKY
+482 TDKKELLERF
-492 QIVGKEISDLRTK
+492 QIAAKELADLRTK
-505 ETVMRHDLELLN
+505 EVVMRQDLEILN
-517 LLGTSEFLAVNPAV
+517 LLSSSNLLSINPSV
-531 SCIGLTEEISRNI
+531 SWLGLTEDISQKVSEEIQK
-544 TEEVQRMLAQS
+544 VLAQS
-555 NARIQEFIKS
+555 NSHLQDFVKD
-565 LINKWDN
+565 LISKEDN
-572 DFKALARK
+572 AFKALARE
-580 IAEKQN
+580 INEKQN
-586 DADYQ
+586 ASDYQ
-591 EGKKIFDENKYLAHV
+591 EGKKIFDENKNLSHV
-606 MEQISSLSKQ
+606 MEQISNLSKQ
-616 MLLIDKES
+616 ILLINKES
-624 QMLEKLDKEVKTI
+624 QILEELSKECKTI
-637 ASELLNEHL
+637 ASDLLNEHL

-651 MNYIASVLRIQHDN
+651 MNSIASVLRIQHDN
-665 ITLSAGYELRKNLEE
+665 ITLSAGYELKKDLEE

-700 TFQYQKKTKDSIK
+700 IFQYQKKTKDSIK
-713 ECLADLLNKSLRGEI
+713 ECLKDLLNKALRGEI

-744 SNNWFSLFYCVDYE
+744 SGNWFSLQYSVDYE
-758 GDRLSDMSPGK
+758 GDNLSDMSPGK

-845 NAPNDKGIKFQYIH
+845 NAPNDRGIKFQYVH
-859 GSLEHSMH
+859 GSLENTSA
-867 RNSDES
+867 RITDDNE
-873 LPILCRS
+873 PILYRC